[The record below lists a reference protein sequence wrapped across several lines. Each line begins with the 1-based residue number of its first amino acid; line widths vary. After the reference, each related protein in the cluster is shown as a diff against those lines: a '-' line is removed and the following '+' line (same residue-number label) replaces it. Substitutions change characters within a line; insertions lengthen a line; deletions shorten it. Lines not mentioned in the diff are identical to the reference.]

1 MPIYENKLVNFIFG
15 DFLMKKLILG
25 LTVLGLLTSTVYAK
39 QVTTCMSYL
48 VGASSEMDCSG
59 DYKGKTTMTQLY
71 KKGWRFIG
79 NISGTSKFV
88 LVFEK

>member
-1 MPIYENKLVNFIFG
+1 
-15 DFLMKKLILG
+15 MKKL
-25 LTVLGLLTSTVYAK
+25 VLGIVTVGLLSNSLYAK

-48 VGASSEMDCSG
+48 VGASSEMTCSG
-59 DYKGKTTMTQLY
+59 DYNGKATMVELY
-71 KKGWRFIG
+71 QKGWHYIG

>member
-1 MPIYENKLVNFIFG
+1 MKRLVLSI
-15 DFLMKKLILG
+15 IA
-25 LTVLGLLTSTVYAK
+25 LGLLSSSVYAK
-39 QVTTCMSYL
+39 KVTTCMSYL
-48 VGASSEMDCSG
+48 VGASSEMTCSG
-59 DYKGKTTMTQLY
+59 DYNGKATMVQLY

>member
-1 MPIYENKLVNFIFG
+1 VIKNKFNRIHRINFI
-15 DFLMKKLILG
+15 LTKLSKG
-25 LTVLGLLTSTVYAK
+25 QNLTTQKLAEQFET
-39 QVTTCMSYL
+39 
-48 VGASSEMDCSG
+48 
-59 DYKGKTTMTQLY
+59 TTMIQLY

>member
-1 MPIYENKLVNFIFG
+1 
-15 DFLMKKLILG
+15 
-25 LTVLGLLTSTVYAK
+25 
-39 QVTTCMSYL
+39 MSYL

-59 DYKGKTTMTQLY
+59 DYNGKTTMTQLY